1 MNHHDLSDLK
11 NEFDKFVKDKC
22 SLNPEDNLEN
32 SQNPDAGDKEDE
44 EPVPQFVDALTSKLL
59 APAISGVY
67 LSRLDIKRVAEAI
80 DESIP
85 IKERI
90 KMVRALF
97 RHTTRKKYLEDAFA
111 EINKH
116 INGRILIYKELG
128 EAFPA
133 SKEIFDE
140 NIEKANKTMKM
151 FDHIVEEYE
160 EIEPTDDPMF
170 V

>member
-1 MNHHDLSDLK
+1 MNQHDLSDLRA
-11 NEFDKFVKDKC
+11 EFDKFVGSKC
-22 SLNPEDNLEN
+22 SMDDSDPRD
-32 SQNPDAGDKEDE
+32 QNPDAGDKEDE

-59 APAISGVY
+59 APAVSGVY
-67 LSRLDIKRVAEAI
+67 LSRLDIKRIAEAI

-97 RHTTRKKYLEDAFA
+97 RHTTKKQYLSDAFI
-111 EINKH
+111 EVDKH

-128 EAFPA
+128 ETFPA
-133 SKEIFDE
+133 SKEIFDGYTP
-140 NIEKANKTMKM
+140 KAKKTMRM
-151 FDHIVEEYE
+151 FKTIIEDFE
-160 EIEPTDDPMF
+160 EIEPTSDPMF

>member
-1 MNHHDLSDLK
+1 MMTNDFSDLRE
-11 NEFDKFVKDKC
+11 EFDKFVKEGCVTDGGE
-22 SLNPEDNLEN
+22 PADR
-32 SQNPDAGDKEDE
+32 DAGDKVDE
-44 EPVPQFVDALTSKLL
+44 EPVPQFVDALTAKLL
-59 APAISGVY
+59 APEQSGVY

-85 IKERI
+85 IKERV

-97 RHTTRKKYLEDAFA
+97 RHTTKRQYLVDAFN
-111 EINKH
+111 EIDKH
-116 INGRILIYKELG
+116 INGRIMIYTELA

-133 SKEIFDE
+133 SKYIFDE
-140 NIEKANKTMKM
+140 HIIKAKKTMSM
-151 FDHIVEEYE
+151 FKTIIDDFE

>member
-1 MNHHDLSDLK
+1 MNQHDLSDLRA
-11 NEFDKFVKDKC
+11 EFDKFVKEKC
-22 SLNPEDNLEN
+22 SLEPDENLQE
-32 SQNPDAGDKEDE
+32 NPDAGDKEDE

-59 APAISGVY
+59 APAQSGVY
-67 LSRLDIKRVAEAI
+67 LSRLDIKRIAEAI

-97 RHTTRKKYLEDAFA
+97 RHTTKKQYLEDAFT
-111 EINKH
+111 EVDKH
-116 INGRILIYKELG
+116 INGRILIYKELS

-133 SKEIFDE
+133 SKEIFNSYITKAE
-140 NIEKANKTMKM
+140 KTKRMFKTIIED
-151 FDHIVEEYE
+151 FE

>member
-1 MNHHDLSDLK
+1 MNHHDLDDLK

-22 SLNPEDNLEN
+22 SVNPEDNMGN
-32 SQNPDAGDKEDE
+32 TQNPDAGDKEDE

-59 APAISGVY
+59 APAVSGVY
-67 LSRLDIKRVAEAI
+67 LSRLDIKRIAEGI

-97 RHTTRKKYLEDAFA
+97 RHTTKREYLENAFA

-116 INGRILIYKELG
+116 INGRILIYKELS
-128 EAFPA
+128 ETFPA
-133 SKEIFDE
+133 SKEIFE
-140 NIEKANKTMKM
+140 SNIEKAEKTKKM
-151 FDHIVEEYE
+151 FEQIVNDYE

>member
-1 MNHHDLSDLK
+1 MNTHDINDLRA
-11 NEFDKFVKDKC
+11 EFDKFVKDKC
-22 SLNPEDNLEN
+22 SLDPESGMNQ
-32 SQNPDAGDKEDE
+32 QNPDAGDKEDE

-59 APAISGVY
+59 APAHSGVY
-67 LSRLDIKRVAEAI
+67 LSRLDIKRIAEAI

-97 RHTTRKKYLEDAFA
+97 RHTTKREYLEGAFA
-111 EINKH
+111 EIDKH

-128 EAFPA
+128 EAFPS
-133 SKEIFDE
+133 SKDIFDK
-140 NIEKANKTMKM
+140 NIDKAEKTKSMFKTIIND
-151 FDHIVEEYE
+151 FE

>member
-1 MNHHDLSDLK
+1 METHDLSDLRV
-11 NEFDKFVKDKC
+11 EFEKFVKDKC
-22 SLNPEDNLEN
+22 SISPQDNTN
-32 SQNPDAGDKEDE
+32 QNPDAGDKEDE

-59 APAISGVY
+59 APAYSGVY
-67 LSRLDIKRVAEAI
+67 LSRLDIKRIAEAI

-97 RHTTRKKYLEDAFA
+97 RHTTKQQYLKDAFN
-111 EINKH
+111 EIDKH
-116 INGRILIYKELG
+116 INGRILIYQELS
-128 EAFPA
+128 EAFA
-133 SKEIFDE
+133 LSKPIFDE
-140 NIEKANKTMKM
+140 HINKARKTMKM
-151 FDHIVEEYE
+151 FSQIIEDFE

>member
-1 MNHHDLSDLK
+1 MSTLNVDDLK
-11 NEFDKFVKDKC
+11 AEFDKFVKDKC
-22 SLNPEDNLEN
+22 SLDPEDMM
-32 SQNPDAGDKEDE
+32 SQGESPDGGDKADE

-59 APAISGVY
+59 APAQSGVY
-67 LSRLDIKRVAEAI
+67 LSRLDIKRIAEAI

-97 RHTTRKKYLEDAFA
+97 RHTTKQQYLKDAFA
-111 EINKH
+111 EVDKH
-116 INGRILIYKELG
+116 IHGRILIYKELS

-133 SKEIFDE
+133 SKEIFDVHVK
-140 NIEKANKTMKM
+140 KAEKTMKM
-151 FDHIVEEYE
+151 FETIITDFE
-160 EIEPTDDPMF
+160 EIDPTDDPLF